1 MERKHRS
8 ELYTSGKKKKNNSL
22 DYPSVIAI
30 KTSQKVR
37 LGERKK
43 KETRMER
50 ERWKQNSCRLITNE

>member
-8 ELYTSGKKKKNNSL
+8 ELYTSGKKKKKNNSL

-37 LGERKK
+37 QREKKRK
-43 KETRMER
+43 R
-50 ERWKQNSCRLITNE
+50 EWREKGGNKTLVV

>member
-43 KETRMER
+43 RKR
-50 ERWKQNSCRLITNE
+50 EWREKGGNKTLVV

>member
-8 ELYTSGKKKKNNSL
+8 ELYTSGKEKKNNSL

-43 KETRMER
+43 RKR
-50 ERWKQNSCRLITNE
+50 EWREKGGNKTLVV